1 MGDRHDYVAL
11 EWVKGEIA
19 ETLKQARQALE
30 SYVENPQDPTRM
42 GFCLA
47 YIHQVRGTLQ
57 MVEFYGAALLAEE
70 MEYLTQALIDG
81 KASSQSEALEVLMQA
96 ILQLPAYLE
105 RIQSA
110 RRDLPL
116 VVLPLLNDLRTARGE
131 KLLSETSLFSPD
143 LSRESPVLPV
153 DALARLRTAEL
164 PALLRKLRQML
175 QVALVGVIR
184 NQDLPTNLGYL
195 ARVFARLES
204 LCKDAPLGRLWIIA
218 SAMIEGLANG
228 SIANGTSV
236 RNLLRQVDREFKRL
250 VDQGADA
257 MNQPAPDE
265 LIKNLLFYVAKASDQ
280 SPRVRA
286 VKDEYRLDDALPG
299 AALVDEER
307 ARLAGPDRDAMRS
320 VVGALCEELV
330 RVKDSLDLFVRS
342 DRSGVNELGS
352 LLAPLKQ
359 IADTLAVLGFGQ
371 PRKVILDQIDV
382 VSALAHGQRQP
393 NDAILMDVA
402 GALLYVEATLAGMVG
417 PSEEPGSEENVLPTT
432 DVEQIH
438 QVVIKEARNGLEL
451 AKDAIIEFIASQWN
465 HEHLARVPELL
476 TQVRGG
482 LAMISQERAAKLLEN
497 CNRYIQEQLLVR
509 QAVPDWHS
517 LDTLAD
523 AITSVEYYLER
534 LSEDHNTQG
543 DMILDVAEESLDSLG
558 YSLTPRPSILDAE
571 PKAHASAPQ
580 PAPLDNP
587 LDEIDVLAAQP
598 LAEPT
603 EAVPVDEVPELA
615 APVEI
620 ADSFEPVSLDT
631 APREEPPLELPSE
644 LASIEAPA
652 PVEEPTLDP
661 VDFDAPQPVAGREE
675 PFTFESLE
683 PVVAPVAAEEPA
695 VLADIELTAESNAP
709 LAGEAESGFTFE
721 PLELDSGLP
730 AAEPTAE
737 LRAWTLDEIE
747 PLAASTEPSAPTA
760 TLEPESLSW
769 DIELE
774 PAAPIT
780 DTTLA
785 DEGWSLDD
793 SHKADSIEFSL
804 ETVEETPSQPLADEL
819 SWSLDDAAP
828 LAEPPRFDE
837 PAQLDTPIAAQT
849 WESLD
854 LSAPQAET
862 PASPELLEDFASLP
876 SLEATPA
883 PVDELTWD
891 MESLTPTGEKP
902 VEEDWF
908 SIDLTQPAAESP
920 APSLQLDE
928 HFASLETLEPAAL
941 EGLESLDDLGLA
953 AQPATG
959 ELSVPEEALVSD
971 DNWTLGELSEPTVLD
986 AGVDLSLDAPLELQ
1000 PLEPLAEAE
1009 APSFQAEAW
1018 SDENIA
1024 DLDLPEVELP
1034 SPPAEPELVAEA
1046 PAKPL
1051 SLAEVMAAPV
1061 QAINPP
1067 AQDVPP
1073 SLLPPPADE
1082 EPIDEE
1088 LREVFIEEA
1097 GEVLETIGEH
1107 LPTWLVSTDDR
1118 ESLTEIRRAFHTLKG
1133 SGRMVRAL
1141 VIGELAWSIENLLNR
1156 VLDRSIAASPAV
1168 LQVVQD
1174 VVALMPEL
1182 VEEYAA
1188 SAQRQRDD
1196 VDRLAATAHALA
1208 KGQPVPPPGGGLPE
1222 AAPPVEEITPELTD
1236 VQEIAGQAADEGLDE
1251 SLDPQLLEIFRN
1263 EAEAHLETL
1272 VGFLADCA
1280 QQLPQPVTDDLQRAL
1295 HTLKGSAHM
1304 AGILPIAEI
1313 ATPLERLVKEFKTNL
1328 LQVDL
1333 REAELL
1339 HAAEGLFRMGLDQL
1353 VEGRPLAPIE
1363 GSPELLA
1370 RIAQIHQ
1377 ERLEA
1382 AEAKRRGESGE
1393 GSGNDPQLIGMFLAE
1408 GMNILLDAEDLL
1420 RRWREHPQ
1428 ERHELGALYDELE
1441 TLSRGA
1447 QMAELPQMA
1456 ELADALLAVYGA
1468 VRQGRLETGDAFFS
1482 SAETAHEA
1490 LIGMMD
1496 QVAAALQVS
1505 AHPEQVEALHR
1516 LLDAPVAAPEG
1527 AADEPR
1533 DDADIEFVD
1542 LERLTAE
1549 DFPAEDEEFLIDS
1562 RPVDDDSLPDGLSWS
1577 PRADNHGAPHGAADD
1592 DDDDVVT
1599 AETPHGHPAP
1609 QQPPRALDE
1618 EMVAIFLEEAV
1629 DILDNAG
1636 QALEQWLASP
1646 EGLAALSTLQR
1657 DLHTLKGGARMAEI
1671 REIGDL
1677 SHELESLYEGLLD
1690 HRFQHSQPLGDLLRT
1705 CHDRLATQLDQLQA
1719 GQALTDPADLV
1730 QTIRT
1735 FRQNPAAGLE
1745 SPHALAAQQQDAV
1758 AEEDEAVEL
1767 SPVIE
1772 DDIET
1777 ELPVEAAA
1785 QDEAAEAL
1793 KIADPEVIDLD
1804 AGLSAVAAGTE
1815 AEIAAEDL
1823 DLQAFLDAAEVDA
1836 PGSLPAEPEIVEP
1849 AAAPVPDDLPGVQDS
1864 EYELDEDRDQELV
1877 EIFLE
1882 EGFDILESSS
1892 GALQRWMENPD
1903 NSVELEALQRDLHT
1917 LKGGARMAEIRPIGD
1932 LSHELEFLYEGLC
1945 GGRLRASPTLF
1956 ELLQRCHDRLAE
1968 MLEAVQ
1974 QHRRIPGGESLIDAI
1989 HRFRAN
1995 PEEQLSIPSS
2005 VSLQAVGS
2013 SHAVPEGPE
2022 ADILDIFLEEA
2033 DDLLE
2038 GMEQALG
2045 RWDAE
2050 RENGALD
2057 ELLRILHTL
2066 KGGARLAGQTG
2077 LGDLA
2082 HDLEQHLGEAQQQG
2096 APWPESLLLD
2106 VQSGFEGLQDEV
2118 DQLRLHLGEVES
2130 AESQPEALDE
2140 QPIAEPPAA
2149 VSLPALPEAIM
2160 AAAVPQ
2166 RVDAP
2171 VVLPFVRRAQ
2181 EAAQEAAARRA
2192 PQELVK
2198 VPAQLLEGLVNLAGE
2213 TSIFRGRVEQ
2223 QVSDV
2228 GSTLGEMD
2236 ATIERVRDQLR
2247 RLDTETQAQIL
2258 SRHQADAERA
2268 GYEDFDPLEMDR
2280 YSQLQQLSRA
2290 LFESASD
2297 LFDLKETLAAKNRD
2311 AETLLLQQARVNTE
2325 LQEGL
2330 MRTRM
2335 VPFDR
2340 LVPRLR
2346 RIVRQVASELGK
2358 QVEFVVSN
2366 AEGEMDRTV
2375 LERIVAPLEH
2385 MLRNAVDHG
2394 IESGEARRIAG
2405 KAEQG
2410 TIRLTLGREGG
2421 DILLTLADDGAGIR
2435 LEAVRR
2441 KAIERGLMTDDSELN
2456 DHEVLQFIL
2465 EAGFSTAE
2473 KVTQISGR
2481 GVGMD
2486 VVNSEVKQLGGSMS
2500 IHSSVGEGTQFDI
2513 RLPFTVSVNRALMVL
2528 SGEDL
2533 YALPLN
2539 TIEGIVRVSPYEL
2552 EALYEQAAA
2561 DETGAAPR
2569 FDYAGQSYE
2578 LKYLGDLLNNGQHPK
2593 LVGQSLP
2600 LPVILV
2606 RSADHAVAVQV
2617 DALAGSREIVVKSLG
2632 AQFAGVSGISGATI
2646 LGDGRV
2652 VVILDLLA
2660 TIRVRHAHALQSQPR
2675 RQLAGPTAAEIEHQR
2690 PTLVMVV
2697 DDSVTVRKVTSRLL
2711 ERNGMNVLT
2720 AKDGV
2725 DAIAQLQEHKPDI
2738 MLLDIEMPR
2747 MDGFEVATLV
2757 RHDEQLRDLPIIMI
2771 TSRTGE
2777 KHRDRALAIG
2787 VNQYL
2792 GKPYQ
2797 ESELLEN
2804 IHKLVKAHV

>member
-70 MEYLTQALIDG
+70 MEHLTQALIDNRVT
-81 KASSQSEALEVLMQA
+81 SQGEALEVLMQA
-96 ILQLPAYLE
+96 ILQLPVYLD

-110 RRDLPL
+110 RRDLPM

-143 LSRESPVLPV
+143 LSQSSPVLPV

-184 NQDLPTNLGYL
+184 NQDLPTNLGYM

-204 LCKDAPLGRLWIIA
+204 LCKDAPLGRLWVIA
-218 SAMIEGLANG
+218 SATIEGLANG
-228 SIANGTSV
+228 SIANGTSM
-236 RNLLRQVDREFKRL
+236 RNLLRQVDRELKRL
-250 VDQGADA
+250 VDEGADA
-257 MNQPAPDE
+257 MNQAAPDE

-299 AALVDEER
+299 EALVDEER

-342 DRSGVNELGS
+342 DRSVVGELES

-382 VSALAHGQRQP
+382 VGALARGQREP
-393 NDAILMDVA
+393 NDATLMDVA

-432 DVEQIH
+432 DVDQIH

-482 LAMISQERAAKLLEN
+482 LAMISQERAAKLLEA

-523 AITSVEYYLER
+523 AITGVEYYLER
-534 LSEDHNTQG
+534 LSEDHGAQG
-543 DMILDVAEESLDSLG
+543 DLILDVAEESLESLG
-558 YSLTPRPSILDAE
+558 YSLKPRPSILDAVE
-571 PKAHASAPQ
+571 PQA

-587 LDEIDVLAAQP
+587 LDEIDVLAGGAALDELAPEP
-598 LAEPT
+598 LAPA
-603 EAVPVDEVPELA
+603 EAVDEPQA
-615 APVEI
+615 FAEI
-620 ADSFEPVSLDT
+620 AKTGAEAFSAT
-631 APREEPPLELPSE
+631 PLEDLSN
-644 LASIEAPA
+644 LQ
-652 PVEEPTLDP
+652 TLD
-661 VDFDAPQPVAGREE
+661 DLSLSE
-675 PFTFESLE
+675 PSS
-683 PVVAPVAAEEPA
+683 PA
-695 VLADIELTAESNAP
+695 
-709 LAGEAESGFTFE
+709 FE
-721 PLELDSGLP
+721 PLELDSGLQPVEP
-730 AAEPTAE
+730 AAD
-737 LRAWTLDEIE
+737 LGAWSLD
-747 PLAASTEPSAPTA
+747 
-760 TLEPESLSW
+760 
-769 DIELE
+769 ELE
-774 PAAPIT
+774 PAPAANQPQSEALSWEIDLAPASEPVVSQNEST
-780 DTTLA
+780 
-785 DEGWSLDD
+785 WSLPDTPEPSETVD
-793 SHKADSIEFSL
+793 FSLDEPIEPLVLEAAAPAVESIE
-804 ETVEETPSQPLADEL
+804 PAWEL
-819 SWSLDDAAP
+819 DSV
-828 LAEPPRFDE
+828 AEP
-837 PAQLDTPIAAQT
+837 AAADDNL

-854 LSAPQAET
+854 LSAAPSESPGVAESTDDLIELELPQAPGE
-862 PASPELLEDFASLP
+862 ASN
-876 SLEATPA
+876 
-883 PVDELTWD
+883 DELSWD
-891 MESLTPTGEKP
+891 
-902 VEEDWF
+902 
-908 SIDLTQPAAESP
+908 
-920 APSLQLDE
+920 
-928 HFASLETLEPAAL
+928 LEPSADSAP
-941 EGLESLDDLGLA
+941 LA
-953 AQPATG
+953 AQDWLSSDLELPPAPTVAG
-959 ELSVPEEALVSD
+959 LELDEAFTAIEPAPAAPVVSDELSWEVELPPTEQPLVSD
-971 DNWTLGELSEPTVLD
+971 DNWTLGELPEVH
-986 AGVDLSLDAPLELQ
+986 AVAEGVDFSLDAPLELDA
-1000 PLEPLAEAE
+1000 LSASSEPLI
-1009 APSFQAEAW
+1009 QAESW
-1018 SDENIA
+1018 SDLDIA

-1034 SPPAEPELVAEA
+1034 SLPPAAEPVVEA
-1046 PAKPL
+1046 VEKPM
-1051 SLAEVMAAPV
+1051 SLAEVMAAPT

-1082 EPIDEE
+1082 EPIDDE

-1097 GEVLETIGEH
+1097 GEVLETIGTY
-1107 LPTWLVSTDDR
+1107 LPNWQANVEDR
-1118 ESLTEIRRAFHTLKG
+1118 EALTEIRRAFHTLKG

-1156 VLDRSIAASPAV
+1156 VLERSITASAAV
-1168 LQVVQD
+1168 LQVVHD

-1182 VEEYAA
+1182 VEEFAA

-1208 KGQPVPPPGGGLPE
+1208 KGQPVPPPGGGQPQEPAIAAEE
-1222 AAPPVEEITPELTD
+1222 AIEAPAVVE
-1236 VQEIAGQAADEGLDE
+1236 ADEAEGE

-1263 EAEAHLETL
+1263 EAETHLETL

-1313 ATPLERLVKEFKTNL
+1313 ATPLERLMKEFKTNL
-1328 LQVDL
+1328 LQIDL

-1339 HAAEGLFRMGLDQL
+1339 HGAEGLFRTGLDQL

-1363 GSPELLA
+1363 GSDELLA
-1370 RIAQIHQ
+1370 RIAQVHQ

-1393 GSGNDPQLIGMFLAE
+1393 GSDPQLIGVFLAE
-1408 GMNILLDAEDLL
+1408 GMDILLDAEDLL

-1428 ERHELGALYDELE
+1428 ERQELSALYAELE
-1441 TLSRGA
+1441 ALGRGA

-1456 ELADALLAVYGA
+1456 ELSDTLLAVYGA
-1468 VRQGRLETGDAFFS
+1468 VQEGRLDVGDAFFS
-1482 SAETAHEA
+1482 AAEEAHEA

-1505 AHPEQVEALHR
+1505 ARPEQVEALR
-1516 LLDAPVAAPEG
+1516 KLLEVAAETTAAEPEQ
-1527 AADEPR
+1527 D
-1533 DDADIEFVD
+1533 FVD
-1542 LERLTAE
+1542 LESLTAD
-1549 DFPAEDEEFLIDS
+1549 DFPAEDEEFLLDS
-1562 RPVDDDSLPDGLSWS
+1562 RPVAEGDLPDGLSWS
-1577 PRADNHGAPHGAADD
+1577 PRAEAGAQAPKAEDDEVITADEPRPHAALQ
-1592 DDDDVVT
+1592 
-1599 AETPHGHPAP
+1599 HPS
-1609 QQPPRALDE
+1609 RALDE

-1636 QALEQWLASP
+1636 QALDQWLQSP

-1690 HRFQHSQPLGDLLRT
+1690 HRFQHTPALGNLLRT

-1719 GQALTDPADLV
+1719 SQPLTDPADLV

-1735 FRQNPAAGLE
+1735 FRQNPAAGL
-1745 SPHALAAQQQDAV
+1745 SASLAQAPLQVEAEGEIEADSEAEV
-1758 AEEDEAVEL
+1758 APEVEQ
-1767 SPVIE
+1767 
-1772 DDIET
+1772 DIEL
-1777 ELPVEAAA
+1777 ELPVETEQAEVVGDVAEVEAAA
-1785 QDEAAEAL
+1785 DDEPVALPEIDLQSFLDEAEA
-1793 KIADPEVIDLD
+1793 
-1804 AGLSAVAAGTE
+1804 
-1815 AEIAAEDL
+1815 
-1823 DLQAFLDAAEVDA
+1823 
-1836 PGSLPAEPEIVEP
+1836 EIVEP
-1849 AAAPVPDDLPGVQDS
+1849 PQEPLIPPVADAG
-1864 EYELDEDRDQELV
+1864 YELDNERDQELV

-1892 GALQRWMENPD
+1892 GALLRWMENVD

-1932 LSHELEFLYEGLC
+1932 LAHELEFLYEGLC
-1945 GGRLRASPTLF
+1945 GGRLRASPALY

-1974 QHRRIPGGESLIDAI
+1974 GHRRVPEGDSLIEAI
-1989 HRFRAN
+1989 RRFRAN
-1995 PEEQLSIPSS
+1995 PDEQLSIPSS
-2005 VSLQAVGS
+2005 VSLHALQAEPTLS
-2013 SHAVPEGPE
+2013 DGPE

-2045 RWDAE
+2045 RWDGE

-2066 KGGARLAGQTG
+2066 KGGARLAGQAG

-2082 HDLEQHLGEAQQQG
+2082 HDLEQHLSEAQQQG

-2106 VQSGFEGLQDEV
+2106 VQSGFEGLQSEL
-2118 DQLRLHLGEVES
+2118 DQLRQHLGETEVVE
-2130 AESQPEALDE
+2130 APDELLPEA
-2140 QPIAEPPAA
+2140 PA
-2149 VSLPALPEAIM
+2149 VPVLPEAIM
-2160 AAAVPQ
+2160 AAVEAP
-2166 RVDAP
+2166 RIDAP

-2181 EAAQEAAARRA
+2181 EAAQEAASRRA

-2228 GSTLGEMD
+2228 GSTLSEMD

-2346 RIVRQVASELGK
+2346 RIVRQVANELGK

-2394 IESGEARRIAG
+2394 IESGEVRRLAG
-2405 KAEQG
+2405 KPEQG

-2421 DILLTLADDGAGIR
+2421 DILLVLADDGGGIR
-2435 LEAVRR
+2435 LDAVRR
-2441 KAIERGLMTDDSELN
+2441 KAIERGLMTADSDLS
-2456 DHEVLQFIL
+2456 DHDVLQFIL

-2486 VVNSEVKQLGGSMS
+2486 VAASEVKQLGGSIS
-2500 IHSSVGEGTQFDI
+2500 IHSALGEGTHFNV

-2561 DETGAAPR
+2561 EGAVAPR
-2569 FDYAGQSYE
+2569 FEYAGQSYE

-2660 TIRVRHAHALQSQPR
+2660 TIRVRHANALQAQPR

-2757 RHDEQLRDLPIIMI
+2757 RHDEQLKDLPIIMI

-2797 ESELLEN
+2797 ESELLES
-2804 IHKLVKAHV
+2804 ITRLVKSNV